1 MGTPTFVGRI
11 REWLLRSAAMR
22 EARAALAAPKARRS
36 AQMQAHLLA
45 EVARRVAEP
54 VEALPNGSRAAVRL
68 ALYRDATYWAL
79 LAMRPDDR
87 PAPDLVT
94 LWARFPPE
102 RLEHFAGSRNA
113 AEAVRRALTDGAP
126 AYTLEAAEADADR
139 AREFIEALIAE
150 IDAPRKRVER
160 IARQRWARFGAL
172 GAVLLMI
179 VYGVRVLALGPNL
192 VADRP
197 FRTSSTYAGCAP
209 PNTCD
214 GIFFH
219 TDQQSNPWIEFDLGA
234 PRAIKR
240 IEVANR
246 IECCMDRAT
255 PLLVEISTD
264 GSHWTEIAR
273 RDRDFSTWTAS
284 FPKVTTRY
292 VRFRVPRETQFHLK
306 EIVVR

>member
-1 MGTPTFVGRI
+1 V
-11 REWLLRSAAMR
+11 
-22 EARAALAAPKARRS
+22 LA
-36 AQMQAHLLA
+36 
-45 EVARRVAEP
+45 
-54 VEALPNGSRAAVRL
+54 
-68 ALYRDATYWAL
+68 D
-79 LAMRPDDR
+79 
-87 PAPDLVT
+87 
-94 LWARFPPE
+94 
-102 RLEHFAGSRNA
+102 FAGSSNA

-126 AYTLEAAEADADR
+126 AYTLEAAEADADL
-139 AREFIEALIAE
+139 AGQFIGALIAE
-150 IDAPRKRVER
+150 IDAPQKRLER
-160 IARQRWARFGAL
+160 VARQRWARFGVL

-179 VYGVRVLALGPNL
+179 GYGVRILALGPNL

-219 TDQQSNPWIEFDLGA
+219 TDQQTNPWIEFDLGA
-234 PRAIKR
+234 PRPIKR

-246 IECCMDRAT
+246 GECCTDRAI
-255 PLLVEISTD
+255 PLIVEISTD
-264 GSHWTEIAR
+264 DTHWTEIAR

-306 EIVVR
+306 AIVVR